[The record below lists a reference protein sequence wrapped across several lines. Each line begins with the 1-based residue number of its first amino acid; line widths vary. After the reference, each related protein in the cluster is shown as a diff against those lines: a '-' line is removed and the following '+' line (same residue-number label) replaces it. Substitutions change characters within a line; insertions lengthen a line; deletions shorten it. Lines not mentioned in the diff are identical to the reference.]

1 MKKWADETVMYS
13 AMMVVPVVTLVPNE
27 SCWDGG
33 GDSSEGK
40 ERWGR
45 GELCRECSN
54 GFSWSG
60 CIWLMMEWTVCVV
73 SNMSRV
79 FIGLLVYVEHIS
91 VFSVFMCSFCW

>member
-1 MKKWADETVMYS
+1 
-13 AMMVVPVVTLVPNE
+13 MVIPVVMLVSNT

-33 GDSSEGK
+33 GDTSKVK

-45 GELCRECSN
+45 EELCRECSN

-60 CIWLMMEWTVCVV
+60 CIWLMMEWTVCVI

-79 FIGLLVYVEHIS
+79 FIGVLVYVEHIS
-91 VFSVFMCSFCW
+91 VFSVLMRLFCW